1 MLNDTFTIQ
10 NDTFKTGNDTFV
22 PSQSLNLL

>member
-1 MLNDTFTIQ
+1 MLNDTFTNQ

>member
-1 MLNDTFTIQ
+1 MLNDTFPIQ

>member
-1 MLNDTFTIQ
+1 MLNDTFPIQ
-10 NDTFKTGNDTFV
+10 NDTFRTGNDTFV